1 MLRNLM
7 QPQTL
12 ENELGQG
19 NSMII
24 QRDDDPSEIVAR
36 LAQDTEQLAQ
46 FELDNFSPV
55 LKRWHPFPG
64 AAAVATLHS
73 CYGVVLKQYVA
84 KATCLT
90 NELVH
95 VLHAAGKLE
104 KALVPMMVEDV
115 ADSDDGG
122 RSLVREVVPYDVE
135 SLVARFL
142 RTWIEERLRI
152 ARECLLRA
160 KDTEVSAHH
169 QRMRVNGFDS
179 ILVRNLHGVL
189 MSCRVGYQNPKARM
203 RDPRSS

>member
-7 QPQTL
+7 QRQAL

-19 NSMII
+19 NSMVI
-24 QRDDDPSEIVAR
+24 QRDDDPSETMAR
-36 LAQDTEQLAQ
+36 LAKDTEQLAQ
-46 FELDNFSPV
+46 FELENFSPV

-64 AAAVATLHS
+64 ASAVATLHS
-73 CYGVVLKQYVA
+73 CYGVLLKQYVA

-95 VLHAAGKLE
+95 VLHAAGRLE

-122 RSLVREVVPYDVE
+122 RSLVREVVPYDVD

-142 RTWIEERLRI
+142 RTWIEERLRV
-152 ARECLLRA
+152 ARECLLRS
-160 KDTEVSAHH
+160 KDTEVSVHH
-169 QRMRVNGFDS
+169 SSHACPPAPIGFDS
-179 ILVRNLHGVL
+179 VQSYTKIFTGVAH
-189 MSCRVGYQNPKARM
+189 VV
-203 RDPRSS
+203 

>member
-1 MLRNLM
+1 
-7 QPQTL
+7 
-12 ENELGQG
+12 
-19 NSMII
+19 MII

-55 LKRWHPFPG
+55 LRRWHPFPG
-64 AAAVATLHS
+64 AAAVVTLHS

-95 VLHAAGKLE
+95 VLHAAGRLE

-122 RSLVREVVPYDVE
+122 RALVREVVPYEVE

-169 QRMRVNGFDS
+169 QRMRVQWIRFH
-179 ILVRNLHGVL
+179 ILDQIFTVYSL
-189 MSCRVGYQNPKARM
+189 MSCRVGYQSPKASRM
-203 RDPRSS
+203 RDLRWS

>member
-1 MLRNLM
+1 
-7 QPQTL
+7 
-12 ENELGQG
+12 
-19 NSMII
+19 MII

-46 FELDNFSPV
+46 FELENFCPV

-64 AAAVATLHS
+64 AAAVVTLHS

-95 VLHAAGKLE
+95 VLHAAGRLE

-122 RSLVREVVPYDVE
+122 RSLVREVVPYEVE

-160 KDTEVSAHH
+160 KDTEVSIHH
-169 QRMRVNGFDS
+169 HRMRVQWIRFDS
-179 ILVRNLHGVL
+179 ILIRNLHGIL
-189 MSCRVGYQNPKARM
+189 MPCRVGYQSPKASHM
-203 RDPRSS
+203 RDLRWS